1 MRNHRDMKSGSD
13 IDFSTLLAS
22 AAHDMKNSLAMI
34 ITTIDHISDVVKQD
48 APPPLGKPLNQL
60 RYEARRVNNDLMSLL
75 TLYKFEGGNVTLY
88 KELNSVYDFLEEQLL
103 YHRASLEYANVEGII
118 ECDEMLEWIFDANLL
133 SGVINNVVN
142 NALRYTDHT
151 IKISAKVSNQQLV
164 IMIEDD
170 GPGYPPSILEAQP
183 DKSGVVDFKT
193 GSSSLGLYFSQA
205 IAQAHQNGSKKGYIT
220 LGNESALGGS
230 LFTICIPKI

>member
-1 MRNHRDMKSGSD
+1 MNPKNN

-34 ITTIDHISDVVKQD
+34 ITTIDHISDSAKQD
-48 APPPLGKPLNQL
+48 DHSPLGKPLNQL

-75 TLYKFEGGNVTLY
+75 TLYKFEGESINLH

-118 ECDEMLEWIFDANLL
+118 ECDEVLEWVFDANLL
-133 SGVINNVVN
+133 SGVINNVIN
-142 NALRYTDHT
+142 NALRYTDRT
-151 IKISAKVSNQQLV
+151 VKISAKVSNQQLF
-164 IMIEDD
+164 ITIEDD
-170 GPGYPPSILEAQP
+170 GPGYPASILEAQP

-193 GSSSLGLYFSQA
+193 GSSSLGLYFSQT
-205 IAQAHQNGSKKGYIT
+205 IAQAHRNGSKKGYII
-220 LGNESALGGS
+220 LSNESSLGGS
-230 LFTICIPKI
+230 LFTLCIPKI

>member
-1 MRNHRDMKSGSD
+1 MHNHRDMNQKND

-34 ITTIDHISDVVKQD
+34 ITTIDHISDD
-48 APPPLGKPLNQL
+48 AKRDDISPLGKPLNQL

-75 TLYKFEGGNVTLY
+75 TLYKFEGESITLH

-118 ECDEMLEWIFDANLL
+118 ECDEMLEWVFDANLL
-133 SGVINNVVN
+133 SGIINNVVN
-142 NALRYTDHT
+142 NALRYTNHT
-151 IKISAKVSNQQLV
+151 IKISAKVSKQQLF

-170 GPGYPPSILEAQP
+170 GPGYPPSILEVQP
-183 DKSGVVDFKT
+183 GKSGVVDFKT
-193 GSSSLGLYFSQA
+193 GSSSLGLYFSQT
-205 IAQAHQNGSKKGYIT
+205 IAQAHQSGNKKGYIT
-220 LGNESALGGS
+220 LSNESTLGGS
-230 LFTICIPKI
+230 LFTLCIPKI